1 FSIATHSM
9 AAPAAA
15 PWIRRPLLRQTD
27 GGTRRQG
34 REWGRQ
40 SSCRLRSQRSRGR
53 HHDRQ
58 LDRGPAVRLNRVL
71 AIVAAVAALLAG
83 GLAIFVYTLDVDR
96 YRDVIAAEA
105 KALTGRDLEIGGRL
119 QLDLFA
125 AAPALVAETVS
136 LANAPWGSEPEM
148 IRVRRIELR
157 VRLAPLLS
165 GKVEIARLVLV
176 EPHILLEIGPGG
188 RPNWRFEPPGGA
200 APSAGTGDGS
210 GALPSLGD
218 IRIDHA
224 RIVYRDGA
232 SGSVGEMRLESAT
245 LEAIGPED
253 PVELAVRGAIGQRP
267 IELEGTFGPLADLMA
282 GGSYGGR
289 FSGRF
294 GKSDIAG

>member
-83 GLAIFVYTLDVDR
+83 GLAILVYTFDVDR

-119 QLDLFA
+119 QLDLFT
-125 AAPALVAETVS
+125 AAPALVAENVS
-136 LANAPWGSEPEM
+136 LANAPWGSAPGM
-148 IRVRRIELR
+148 IRAKRIELR

-165 GKVEIARLVLV
+165 GEIEIARLVLV
-176 EPHILLEIGPGG
+176 EPYILLETDQGG
-188 RPNWRFEPPGGA
+188 RPNWRFAPPGA
-200 APSAGTGDGS
+200 AASSTGTEERA
-210 GALPSLGD
+210 GALPAVSD

-232 SGSVGEMRLESAT
+232 SKSTGEMRL
-245 LEAIGPED
+245 
-253 PVELAVRGAIGQRP
+253 
-267 IELEGTFGPLADLMA
+267 
-282 GGSYGGR
+282 
-289 FSGRF
+289 
-294 GKSDIAG
+294 